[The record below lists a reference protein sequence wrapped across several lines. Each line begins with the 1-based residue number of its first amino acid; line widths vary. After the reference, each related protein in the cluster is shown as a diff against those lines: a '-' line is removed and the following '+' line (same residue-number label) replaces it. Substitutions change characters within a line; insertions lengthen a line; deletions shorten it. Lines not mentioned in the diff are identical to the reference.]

1 MLITMLFTVGNL
13 DDAINAAS
21 PFQNAFTNT
30 GSQGLNTFLT
40 LFLFLLILSG
50 NITAV
55 TTVSRETW
63 AFARDGGLPFS
74 RWMSKV
80 SPSVGSSSQHF
91 TPYLPT
97 TGFKALQLSAE
108 CRLCHH
114 LSLACPLPRQSWQQC
129 GFQHH
134 HLPQSRGI
142 PSHLPPLHW
151 VCPLETTPA
160 RAASACKI
168 QPRPVGCANQHLC
181 RSLLNTGHRPE
192 LLPCFVACGCSR
204 CKLGAGD
211 HGSGTGDRPCLL
223 SAAGAQDLR
232 RTSGVRGRKKEGK
245 CWVAKR

>member
-1 MLITMLFTVGNL
+1 MVWGYLYNAVLGLVMLITMLFTVGNL

-30 GSQGLNTFLT
+30 GSQGLNIFLT

-55 TTVSRETW
+55 TTTSRETW
-63 AFARDGGLPFS
+63 AFARDCGLPFS
-74 RWMSKV
+74 HWMAKV
-80 SPSVGSSSQHF
+80 SSSVGSGSRHS

-97 TGFKALQLSAE
+97 TGFKALQLSTE

-114 LSLACPLPRQSWQQC
+114 RSLAHPLPRQSWQQC

-142 PSHLPPLHW
+142 PNHLPPLYW
-151 VCPLETTPA
+151 VRPLETPPA

-168 QPRPVGCANQHLC
+168 QSRPVGRASQYLC
-181 RSLLNTGHRPE
+181 HSLFNAGHHPE
-192 LLPCFVACGCSR
+192 LLPCFVACGCSK
-204 CKLGAGD
+204 CKLG
-211 HGSGTGDRPCLL
+211 TGYH
-223 SAAGAQDLR
+223 
-232 RTSGVRGRKKEGK
+232 
-245 CWVAKR
+245 

>member
-13 DDAINAAS
+13 DDAINASS

-40 LFLFLLILSG
+40 LVLFLLILSG

-74 RWMSKV
+74 RWIAKV
-80 SPSVGSSSQHF
+80 SSSVGSGSRHSP
-91 TPYLPT
+91 PYLPI
-97 TGFKALQLSAE
+97 TGFKALQRSAE

-114 LSLACPLPRQSWQQC
+114 RSVAYPLPRQSWQQC

-134 HLPQSRGI
+134 HFPQSCGI
-142 PSHLPPLHW
+142 PSHLPSLHW
-151 VCPLETTPA
+151 VRPLETTPE

-168 QPRPVGCANQHLC
+168 
-181 RSLLNTGHRPE
+181 
-192 LLPCFVACGCSR
+192 
-204 CKLGAGD
+204 
-211 HGSGTGDRPCLL
+211 
-223 SAAGAQDLR
+223 
-232 RTSGVRGRKKEGK
+232 
-245 CWVAKR
+245 